1 MSIMSYASSDT
12 QKVLPKTSRSGVLYA
27 SDFKHL
33 DKIQKS
39 QTQQD
44 VLPRINNARLLLL
57 CPQGGVTFNDSKQC
71 LGTGGPDF
79 GGQLV
84 YLKSLAPSLRDT
96 GFAAVDI
103 VTRSFEGHMA
113 SGQAFPQEFKQK
125 IEVSESDPN
134 LRVVRL
140 PCGGNQ
146 FLPKESL
153 WPHLREWTNNIDQF
167 YRREMQEHYL
177 SGEQGNHYKEY
188 TPIVT
193 AHYADAGLA
202 AYLLQRNEGYPFAT
216 MTAHSLG
223 AQKKATFW
231 PHLREWTNN
240 IDQFYRREMQE
251 HYLSGEQGN
260 HYKEYTP
267 IVTAHYADA
276 GLAAYL
282 LQRNEGYPFATMT
295 AHSLGAQ
302 KKATFESNGQ
312 DTSQYKF
319 KIRLPAEKRSA
330 RSAGALIC
338 NSKAEKELQW
348 HASEYK
354 DAVDDAKLHVVPP
367 GISNAFGQKRNE
379 FNLRKCDTTE
389 RKQASAA
396 LQQGLALLK
405 SERQGLPTILMCGR
419 FDRKKG
425 YKEALQ
431 AFAQSPELKAKANIV
446 FLFANAP
453 AILKEPD
460 VYLKGGAAAYAHE
473 VKQLIE
479 QEQLQDYLVIP
490 DLPQINQTHLSEIYR
505 ALSKDC
511 QSIYCHAA
519 YTEPFGLAILEALS
533 EGMLVAATDNGGA
546 VSILEDGRYG
556 ELMDVSNAKS
566 IESSLLKILNMPQ
579 EDKQKRQAAGEIKSS
594 DYRWAKT
601 GHDYAQLIDKQLSS
615 L

>member
-1 MSIMSYASSDT
+1 MGSNMSIMSYASSDT

-153 WPHLREWTNNIDQF
+153 
-167 YRREMQEHYL
+167 
-177 SGEQGNHYKEY
+177 
-188 TPIVT
+188 
-193 AHYADAGLA
+193 
-202 AYLLQRNEGYPFAT
+202 
-216 MTAHSLG
+216 
-223 AQKKATFW
+223 W